1 MMKPRNYLAKHVKYL
16 KSSIK
21 MADRAREKGRTERYL
36 PKAAWAS
43 MSAEERRATD
53 EKKKQATRGKPVN
66 THVANTE
73 VAKRA
78 GRKARAYRATRKSSS

>member
-1 MMKPRNYLAKHVKYL
+1 
-16 KSSIK
+16 
-21 MADRAREKGRTERYL
+21 MADLAREKGRTERYL

-66 THVANTE
+66 THIENTE
-73 VAKRA
+73 IAKRA
-78 GRKARAYRATRKSSS
+78 SRKARTYKKTHSN